1 VDTIRLIN
9 FIRTAAAAGQ
19 DPLPAL
25 LAAQPGPG
33 EQQPWGDD
41 RFLQPALADDELLFH
56 DWEGDSEEGEG
67 ELQAAAGAEGAR
79 QQQQEQRQLRQEN
92 EALRGML
99 EAMRGVALADVGVR
113 ELLAEQQAA
122 QGQPGSSASAAAA
135 GPTSPSAAAAQPA
148 DAAAAVD
155 EAARLIDASY
165 FDSYSTFDIHREML
179 GDRARTQAY
188 RDALELNPG
197 LLRGATVL
205 DVGCGTGILSMFA
218 ARGGASTV
226 VGIDGSEQIAGFA
239 RSIVAANGLA
249 AAGGG
254 PITIVS
260 SKVEELELAALPLPA
275 AAAGVEQ
282 QQGAAA
288 TADGRQQQQQ
298 EQGQQDEKR
307 VDVLVSEW
315 MGYALLFES
324 MLDSVLHARD
334 RWLRPGGAVLPDLAN
349 LYVAAAGEG
358 ATGMDFWKDVYGFRW
373 AVGWWAAAGL

>member
-1 VDTIRLIN
+1 
-9 FIRTAAAAGQ
+9 
-19 DPLPAL
+19 
-25 LAAQPGPG
+25 
-33 EQQPWGDD
+33 
-41 RFLQPALADDELLFH
+41 
-56 DWEGDSEEGEG
+56 
-67 ELQAAAGAEGAR
+67 
-79 QQQQEQRQLRQEN
+79 
-92 EALRGML
+92 ML
-99 EAMRGVALADVGVR
+99 EATRAMALAKEGVH
-113 ELLAEQQAA
+113 ELVADRQAA
-122 QGQPGSSASAAAA
+122 QGLSAAATGLLSA
-135 GPTSPSAAAAQPA
+135 GAAAAQPA

-197 LLRGATVL
+197 LLHGATVL

-239 RSIVAANGLA
+239 RSIVAVNGLA

-260 SKVEELELAALPLPA
+260 SKVEELAALPLPA
-275 AAAGVEQ
+275 AAAGEEK
-282 QQGAAA
+282 QQGAAPA
-288 TADGRQQQQQ
+288 ADGKQQQQQ
-298 EQGQQDEKR
+298 EQQDEKL

-373 AVGWWAAAGL
+373 AVGWWAAAGQ